1 MSEKLSSAPPRP
13 DLAPTDAA
21 APRTQ
26 ETGEAT
32 LPGRRPG
39 PRYAPGDVLADF
51 LVESFIAEGG
61 FGSVYRARHDQLG
74 TVALKVSHV
83 PATELPTECL
93 ALQQNELEALIQL
106 RHPSLVRVLAHG
118 SLPDHRHYL
127 ALELVEGE
135 SLLRYMERKG
145 RVDVIEAISLM
156 RRLAEGIAHCHQFEI
171 LHLDLTPSNVIVVD
185 AYAPH
190 VKIVDFGVAA
200 FAENWLDVERR
211 PSAGTP
217 RYMAPEM
224 VADPPVIGSHCDVYA
239 LGLIFYELLTQRFP
253 FEGATTWDQFLKKRR
268 GEMQPVTA
276 YAPEVPEAIA
286 VTVHALLHPRPAQ
299 RGFSAASLGGHL
311 KDLYFDILRRS
322 DAGPQRGARRI
333 TEVLSPSAAL
343 VGRDDELDL
352 LIARG
357 THALH
362 GVARARSHGA
372 EVAGLGDPS
381 GWAVVLSGDPGIG
394 KTRLLAELTQR
405 LEFGKLANGYGRCRE
420 HGNLVSYASWREFL
434 GQLERVVA
442 RSPHPRAD
450 AARAQIHEL
459 LADPTVADLCAL
471 IPELEVVRQTTARAP
486 VAGPKDAPVPV
497 QDIGSSRVGQA
508 VRRLL
513 TAICAHLPTALVLE
527 DLHWADQGTLD
538 ILGALVALPL
548 PPGLLI
554 LCTARPEAEL
564 PPWAAL
570 DRLRLE
576 PLDERRS
583 ADLLRALAGDMSHEV
598 IADLTCAV
606 PLLRMGNPLVDTQVI
621 LHLKRE
627 GLLDTNA
634 QGQVVLSERFDRDYE
649 PPTSVSAVIER
660 RLRHVPERAKQVL
673 GIASLIGRQFRL
685 SDLTRIAAPES
696 DARGV
701 EDAVREAVELS
712 LCRADGDD
720 CGFVHD
726 VIRDHFVATVP
737 RTSGPELHAR
747 IARTLRRR
755 DTPAATLAYHLDRA
769 GDRAAAAAKYFD
781 GGIDADR
788 VHDLVGSS
796 HNLRRALALYLE
808 IPPSALRDRDL
819 ARTTYE
825 LARITCL
832 LGKTH
837 EPLDHLD
844 RARQAMIAPPDDAV
858 AMLDS
863 AYARVYY
870 AQGDFGRAMDHSERS
885 LAVTDPALGPYQCVA
900 ANMLGRALCASGYF
914 GPSIEVLRRG
924 CQLAREA
931 NDLVELAHSEG
942 LLGTALAFTGE
953 FAASLRHIEES
964 QRLAERLDN
973 PVRRMGLCLYQT
985 MHAEAAFRWDDGLR
999 SSAQLL
1005 AHADEYAM
1013 AGLYLY
1019 LGTLM
1024 AGRHHFH
1031 IGELRRARHLVA
1043 NAINLSTIFG
1053 IRIGASWAHAYLGDV
1068 HFIEG
1073 RYDEAERW
1081 YATAH
1086 EHARTGRGDGY
1097 GLPLALIGT
1106 AHASAYLGG
1115 ALARVS
1121 ELADEALRAFEAAAN
1136 LPGLAV
1142 AQVRY
1147 LDALAVCGAD
1157 AAQLAAVRARL
1168 GEALARIGR
1177 ASCEFWPGLPAT
1189 ATAADRAL
1197 PIADYWRQR
1206 AVGEIALAAEVE
1218 ETSAQTGKLL
1228 VNLSTING
1236 FIPAFAARQ
1245 VP

>member
-1 MSEKLSSAPPRP
+1 MSEKLPSEPPRP
-13 DLAPTDAA
+13 DLASTDAA
-21 APRTQ
+21 AVRTQ
-26 ETGEAT
+26 GTGEPT
-32 LPGRRPG
+32 RPGRRHG
-39 PRYAPGDVLADF
+39 PRYTPGEHLADF
-51 LVESFIAEGG
+51 VVEDFIAEGG

-74 TVALKVSHV
+74 AVALKVSHI
-83 PATELPTECL
+83 PANELPTECL

-106 RHPSLVRVLAHG
+106 RHPSLVRVLDHG
-118 SLPDHRHYL
+118 SLADHRSYL

-190 VKIVDFGVAA
+190 LKIVDFGVAA

-239 LGLIFYELLTQRFP
+239 LGLIFYELLTRRFP

-276 YAPEVPEAIA
+276 YAPDVPEAIA
-286 VTVHALLHPRPAQ
+286 VTVHALLHPRPTQ
-299 RGFSAASLGGHL
+299 RGFTAASLGSHL
-311 KDLYFDILRRS
+311 KDLYFDILRRG
-322 DAGPQRGARRI
+322 DAGPHRSARRI
-333 TEVLSPSAAL
+333 TEVLVPAAAL
-343 VGRDDELDL
+343 VGRDDELEL
-352 LIARG
+352 LLARG
-357 THALH
+357 TTALH
-362 GVARARSHGA
+362 GLARARSRGA
-372 EVAGLGDPS
+372 EAIGLADTA

-405 LEFGKLANGYGRCRE
+405 LELSRVANGYGRCRE
-420 HGNLVSYASWREFL
+420 HGNLVSYGSWRECL
-434 GQLERVVA
+434 GQLERFVA
-442 RSPHPRAD
+442 RSTHPRAD
-450 AARAQIHEL
+450 AARAQVREL
-459 LADPTVADLCAL
+459 LADPALADLCVL
-471 IPELEVVRQTTARAP
+471 IPELEALRRPPAGDAAVAPPAPLQDVV
-486 VAGPKDAPVPV
+486 
-497 QDIGSSRVGQA
+497 GSSRVSQA
-508 VRRLL
+508 VRRLI
-513 TAICAHLPTALVLE
+513 TTICAHLPTALVIE

-576 PLDERRS
+576 PFDERRS
-583 ADLLRALAGDMSHEV
+583 ADLLRSLAGDMSPEV
-598 IADLTCAV
+598 IAQLTAAV

-627 GLLDTNA
+627 GLLGTNA
-634 QGQVVLSERFDRDYE
+634 AGQVVLSERFDRDYE
-649 PPTSVSAVIER
+649 PPTSVSAVLER
-660 RLRHVPERAKQVL
+660 RLRHVPDRAREVL
-673 GIASLIGRQFRL
+673 GIASLIGRQFRI
-685 SDLTRIAAPES
+685 SDLKRITAPEI
-696 DARGV
+696 DGRGV
-701 EDAVREAVELS
+701 DDAVREAVELS
-712 LCRADGDD
+712 LCRADDDD

-726 VIRDHFVATVP
+726 VIRDHFESTV
-737 RTSGPELHAR
+737 SKANGPDLHAR

-808 IPPSALRDRDL
+808 IAPSAPRDRDL

-844 RARQAMIAPPDDAV
+844 RARQAMVAPPDDAV

-870 AQGDFGRAMDHSERS
+870 AQGDFGRAMDHSEKS

-900 ANMLGRALCASGYF
+900 ANMLGRALCASGHF

-924 CQLAREA
+924 CQLARDG

-942 LLGTALAFTGE
+942 LLGTALAYAGE
-953 FAASLRHIEES
+953 FASSLRHIEES
-964 QRLAERLDN
+964 KRLAELLDN
-973 PVRRMGLCLYQT
+973 PARRMGLCLYQT

-1031 IGELRRARHLVA
+1031 IGELRRARHLLA
-1043 NAINLSTIFG
+1043 NSINLSTIFG
-1053 IRIGASWAHAYLGDV
+1053 IRIGTSWAHAFLGDV

-1073 RYDEAERW
+1073 RIDEAVRW

-1086 EHARTGRGDGY
+1086 ELARTGRGDGY
-1097 GLPLALIGT
+1097 GLPLALIGM
-1106 AHASAYLGG
+1106 AHAEACRGTD
-1115 ALARVS
+1115 LARVS
-1121 ELADEALRAFEAAAN
+1121 ELADEAFLAFEAASN

-1142 AQVRY
+1142 ALTRY
-1147 LDALAVCGAD
+1147 L
-1157 AAQLAAVRARL
+1157 
-1168 GEALARIGR
+1168 EALALYRDSDLLASAVRGRLDEALVRIDA
-1177 ASCEFWPGLPAT
+1177 ASCEFWPARPAT
-1189 ATAADRAL
+1189 ATAAERAL
-1197 PIADYWRQR
+1197 SLPEYWRQR
-1206 AVGEIALAAEVE
+1206 AHGEIAAAAETD
-1218 ETSAQTGKLL
+1218 ETNAETGKLL

-1236 FIPAFAARQ
+1236 FIPAFAVRQ